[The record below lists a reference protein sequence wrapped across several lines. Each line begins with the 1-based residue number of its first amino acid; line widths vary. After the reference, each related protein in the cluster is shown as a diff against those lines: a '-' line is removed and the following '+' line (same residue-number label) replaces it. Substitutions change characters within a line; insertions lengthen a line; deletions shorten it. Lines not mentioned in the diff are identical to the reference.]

1 MLSEYLQGWQEGR
14 EEFADDLTSELWNIE
29 AETDDTE
36 EFSALVQ
43 RAIEDLA
50 AMPEPEGWVEDAE

>member
-1 MLSEYLQGWQEGR
+1 MLTEYLQGWQEGR

-50 AMPEPEGWVEDAE
+50 SMPEPEGWVEDAE

>member
-14 EEFADDLTSELWNIE
+14 EEFADDLTSKLWNIE

-50 AMPEPEGWVEDAE
+50 AMPEPEGWTEDES